1 MSSANVNPA
10 NLAATPILDYESPEV
25 QSLIGQLKTS
35 ASSPR
40 AFVQAAHRHISESMH
55 AVYSIDEDRAAS
67 ETLRLNEG
75 SCGQRMAAVEALARG
90 YGVATRDRALWLDRK
105 FWFSRLP
112 LLRFFLPERTLMPW
126 PQFYLDDKWTD
137 FDELFGSITELA
149 VNTPIK
155 HAFTNRGESLYDA
168 VHHMPVDFF
177 GKLKGTQY
185 AGYDISQVLV
195 ADGGTF
201 DTRDEALAKLEKK
214 PGWFGRFLFNTL
226 YGGRPIRRIKE
237 D

>member
-1 MSSANVNPA
+1 MDSSDINPA
-10 NLAATPILDYESPEV
+10 NLSATPILDYESAQV
-25 QSLIGQLKTS
+25 QSLIGQLKSS

-40 AFVQAAHRHISESMH
+40 AFVQAAHRHISQTMH
-55 AVYSIDEDRAAS
+55 AVYSVDEDRAVS

-90 YGVATRDRALWLDRK
+90 NGIATRDRALWLDRK

-112 LLRFFLPERTLMPW
+112 LLRFFLPARTLMPW
-126 PQFYLDDKWTD
+126 PQFYLEDKWTD
-137 FDELFGSITELA
+137 FDELFGPITELA
-149 VNTPIK
+149 ANTPVK

-185 AGYDISQVLV
+185 AGYDISQFLV

-226 YGGRPIRRIKE
+226 YGGRPIRRIQE
-237 D
+237 